1 MDSAFG
7 KIILTILACLLITHT
22 IVSNLMVIIA
32 FKINRQLHTLSNY
45 CLVSLAVSDLIVGIL
60 LMSVFTLYLYIG
72 YWPFGAFFCD
82 LWLSLDYGVCTA
94 SILNLLVIAVDRLLS
109 VSRPL
114 TYRRTPTKMALMI
127 TAAWVV
133 SGLIWAPWVFAWQYI
148 DGVRIVP
155 ENECFVQVLVTNPIM
170 ATILSSCSFFIPVI
184 VTTSLYVVLYMKTQ
198 QRKSRKKA
206 MARSVSAKD
215 GSVHDSRI
223 TSMETS
229 VVSSFFQALCCCCFC
244 NISDDDKP
252 EKDGAAQQSTDSGIE
267 SHEKT
272 DPKESPSIKSTDAK
286 EVFSVTTHWQ
296 SNPELKSMPQT
307 ENNQVSNN
315 VKSHDGETNG
325 KAMESKSLKALAD
338 DPCSAGIDL
347 ENTTSLH
354 EDLNSH
360 GLEPEKAARIRTMN
374 MKRHQQYND
383 RRMITILS
391 ATLLSL
397 TISFAPYYTT
407 AIVESFSPGFLNL
420 VAANVCKYKYF
431 TVNLCKTT
439 TQNRRNNDLYDKW

>member
-22 IVSNLMVIIA
+22 IVSNSMVIIA

-206 MARSVSAKD
+206 MTKSVIAKD
-215 GSVHDSRI
+215 GSVLGSRI
-223 TSMETS
+223 TPMETS
-229 VVSSFFQALCCCCFC
+229 VISSFFQALCCCCFC
-244 NISDDDKP
+244 NSDDDKP
-252 EKDGAAQQSTDSGIE
+252 EKYGVAQQSTDSGIE

-272 DPKESPSIKSTDAK
+272 DSKESPLTESSDAK
-286 EVFSVTTHWQ
+286 DVFSVTCTTHWQ
-296 SNPELKSMPQT
+296 SNPETKSMQQT
-307 ENNQVSNN
+307 EDNQVSNN
-315 VKSHDGETNG
+315 GKSHDGEANG
-325 KAMESKSLKALAD
+325 KALESKSSKAVTD
-338 DPCSAGIDL
+338 DLCSAGIDL

-420 VAANVCKYKYF
+420 VAANVCKYKHN
-431 TVNLCKTT
+431 TVNPV
-439 TQNRRNNDLYDKW
+439 